1 MAVALRRW
9 CQPNHLHETQGTL
22 RSATTW
28 AMALI
33 AWPKMSHQYPSPF
46 HAYLHS
52 IAREIA
58 AGYAM
63 HARTHSPRTS
73 FAACPLVHRSHWAPQ
88 RSALHT

>member
-46 HAYLHS
+46 HAYLHFDLS
-52 IAREIA
+52 QGRFA
-58 AGYAM
+58 AGL
-63 HARTHSPRTS
+63 RTCT
-73 FAACPLVHRSHWAPQ
+73 
-88 RSALHT
+88 